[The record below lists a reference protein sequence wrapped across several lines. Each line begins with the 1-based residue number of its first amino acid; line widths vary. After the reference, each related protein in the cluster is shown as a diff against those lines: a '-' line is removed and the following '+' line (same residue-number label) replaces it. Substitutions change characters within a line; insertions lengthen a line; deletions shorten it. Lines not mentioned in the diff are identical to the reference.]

1 MRFGVEVCGWMVEGG
16 VEEPYRELRVD
27 EDFVVL
33 TVPVDPA
40 WALLVPFD
48 DFSVLL
54 APFLRRKFSKK
65 GMTTRRYN

>member
-1 MRFGVEVCGWMVEGG
+1 MVEGG

-40 WALLVPFD
+40 WGLLVPFD
-48 DFSVLL
+48 NFSVLL
-54 APFLRRKFSKK
+54 APFFRRKFSKK
-65 GMTTRRYN
+65 GMIRYGYG